1 MTLRGFFIWPFDD
14 GAACVVSALLY
25 PVMHKFALKYLATVL
40 LLSLFSTSL
49 LLGDVVIRTTPDG
62 QHTLLRNGVPYLVK
76 GANWPIAATIDE
88 FLSAGGNS
96 VRSYGDDIEW
106 LLPLAR
112 HHGLSV
118 MFGLHLERERLG
130 FDYSDATAVAAQ
142 RERILSTVRRYKDAP
157 EILFWAIGNE
167 PELAAQ
173 NTVPL
178 WQEVN
183 HLARLIRAEDPHRPI
198 ITVVAGFDERK
209 IKELLQHCP
218 DLDALGVNYYG
229 SATDWPARLHA
240 YGWTKPYLHTEF
252 GPAGYWDGG
261 GSLGNTSW
269 GAHIE
274 QTSTEK
280 AALYAE
286 NWRHAVIAQPGRSL
300 GGYAFVWYWKQ
311 ERTHTW
317 FSMFLPTGERTATVD
332 AMRLAWTGLPH
343 PLPAPSIDAFAV
355 PAPVDALAPGQSV
368 EVTLRWSCPRPAKL
382 TVGLRE
388 ETTAQVLGG
397 DAESRTAEL
406 PAPVW
411 ANTSEGLTFTAP
423 MTPGTYR
430 MFFYV
435 TTADATAATANLPFR
450 VVAPGA
456 HASP

>member
-1 MTLRGFFIWPFDD
+1 MNLPSLPLG
-14 GAACVVSALLY
+14 
-25 PVMHKFALKYLATVL
+25 L
-40 LLSLFSTSL
+40 LLAATLASAAVASEVRIATDPE
-49 LLGDVVIRTTPDG
+49 GR
-62 QHTLLRNGVPYLVK
+62 HTLLRDGEPYLAK
-76 GANWPIAATIDE
+76 GANWPTAATIAE
-88 FLSAGGNS
+88 FVAAGGNS
-96 VRSYGDDIEW
+96 IRTYGDEVES

-112 HHGLSV
+112 RHGLSI

-142 RERILSTVRRYKDAP
+142 RERILATVRRYKDAP

-183 HLARLIRAEDPHRPI
+183 HLARLIRAEDPHHPI

-209 IKELLQHCP
+209 IKELLEHCP
-218 DLDALGVNYYG
+218 ELDALGVNYYG
-229 SATDWPARLHA
+229 PATEWPARLRT

-252 GPAGYWDGG
+252 GPAGYWEGG
-261 GSLGNTSW
+261 GGLGTSPW

-280 AALYAE
+280 AALYTE
-286 NWRHAVIAQPGRSL
+286 NWRNAVLAQPGRSL

-317 FSMFLPTGERTATVD
+317 FSMFLPTGERTAAVD

-355 PAPVDALAPGQSV
+355 PTPVDALAPGQSV

-382 TVGLRE
+382 SVGLRE
-388 ETTAQVLGG
+388 ETTSQMLGG
-397 DAESRTAEL
+397 DAEARTAEL

-411 ANTSEGLTFTAP
+411 SSTPEGLTFTAP
-423 MTPGTYR
+423 TTPGTYR
-430 MFFYV
+430 LFFYV
-435 TTADATAATANLPFR
+435 TTEDDTAATANLPFR
-450 VVAPGA
+450 VVAP
-456 HASP
+456 